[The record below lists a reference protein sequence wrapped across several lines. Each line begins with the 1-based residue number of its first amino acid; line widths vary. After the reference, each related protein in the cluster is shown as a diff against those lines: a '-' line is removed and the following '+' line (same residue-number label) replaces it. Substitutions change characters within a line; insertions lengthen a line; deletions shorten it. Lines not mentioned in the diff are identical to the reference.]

1 MNSFSLGVTEPDWF
15 LTIAAFL
22 CGFFYFKEAEI
33 TSMVSSFASFIVW
46 PVGQPIYN
54 L

>member
-1 MNSFSLGVTEPDWF
+1 LGVTEPDWF

-22 CGFFYFKEAEI
+22 CGFFYVKEVEI
-33 TSMVSSFASFIVW
+33 KSMVGGFVSFIGW
-46 PVGQPIYN
+46 PAGQPIYN